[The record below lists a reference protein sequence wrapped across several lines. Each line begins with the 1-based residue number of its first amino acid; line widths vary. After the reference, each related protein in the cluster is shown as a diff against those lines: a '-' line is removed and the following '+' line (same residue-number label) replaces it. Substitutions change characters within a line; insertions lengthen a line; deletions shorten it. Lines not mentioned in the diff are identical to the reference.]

1 MRKFYLQKETGER
14 IGLNNESGILFT
26 DPSGLGLEF
35 DNSFNDLEEG
45 FFNLIAKKHTQ
56 KIITGKIN
64 FVSSPYETYT
74 KFINWC
80 MSAKKLRFIYS
91 PSGREYYIDAEISS
105 LSKGELNKY
114 GILQCQIDIRY
125 LSPWFLPSPLV
136 ITFRSDEITP
146 FTWDQSKL
154 DGPDILV
161 SSFGDE
167 YSAEIEPS
175 GHLPGALEIEFNGV
189 AENPEFLLIGM
200 ESGTVYGDCEIDGD
214 FSAGQKLLIST
225 AYGDS
230 YVKKIDGDT
239 ETDLLRYVNL
249 AKEPFFKIPLDEP
262 CILRMID
269 SGSLSGKLSAKAY
282 FYYRSV

>member
-1 MRKFYLQKETGER
+1 MRKFYLENEKGDR
-14 IGLNNESGILFT
+14 IGLNNESGIFLT
-26 DPSGLGLEF
+26 DPDGLGIEF
-35 DNSFNDLEEG
+35 EDTFSDLTEG
-45 FFNLIAKKHTQ
+45 FYRSVARKYVQKEFTCKLNFLDDPYGSYNKFSSWCMAAKKIFLIYIPKTREFFAQ
-56 KIITGKIN
+56 VEIQ
-64 FVSSPYETYT
+64 SAT
-74 KFINWC
+74 K
-80 MSAKKLRFIYS
+80 K
-91 PSGREYYIDAEISS
+91 
-105 LSKGELNKY
+105 ELNKY
-114 GILQCQIDIRY
+114 GTLVSELSIKY
-125 LSPWFLPSPLV
+125 LTPWYLKSPLV

-146 FTWDQSKL
+146 FTWDQSTL

-161 SSFGDE
+161 SSLGDE

-175 GHLPGALEIEFNGV
+175 GHLPGALEIEFEGV
-189 AENPEFLLIGM
+189 AENPEFLLIGS

-230 YVKKIDGDT
+230 YVKKIDGDM
-239 ETDLLRYVNL
+239 ETNLLRYVNL

-262 CILRMID
+262 CVLRMID